1 MRMKHTIRNHTYTEA
16 PSNRSSMTYHCAQG
30 ICAPRPTCFRQS
42 SMYWSNCYWVRLEIS
57 LAAFAAD
64 VRCWIPRT
72 GGGTCP
78 YKAAR
83 DRIWTSGGPPQNQHG
98 LSLSLS
104 NCFNHRLVVANA
116 DDRVRGV
123 SERN

>member
-42 SMYWSNCYWVRLEIS
+42 SMYWSNCYWVRLAIS

-64 VRCWIPRT
+64 VR
-72 GGGTCP
+72 

-83 DRIWTSGGPPQNQHG
+83 DRIWTSGGPPQNQYG

-116 DDRVRGV
+116 DDRVRDV